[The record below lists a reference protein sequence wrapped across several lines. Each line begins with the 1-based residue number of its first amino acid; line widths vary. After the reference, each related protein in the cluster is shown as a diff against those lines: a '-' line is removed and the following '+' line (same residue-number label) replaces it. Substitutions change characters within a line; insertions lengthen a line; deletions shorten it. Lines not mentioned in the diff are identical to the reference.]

1 MSLAGRLWPAAH
13 RDVRCHEARK
23 SNFMR
28 WQVRRASGLV
38 GVRCH
43 YDSQLEISPR
53 IGTSRGCMAEDISEQ
68 VGNIDGALV
77 ISSKKVID
85 SDRKRGSIQ
94 VLKLNA

>member
-1 MSLAGRLWPAAH
+1 
-13 RDVRCHEARK
+13 
-23 SNFMR
+23 
-28 WQVRRASGLV
+28 
-38 GVRCH
+38 
-43 YDSQLEISPR
+43 
-53 IGTSRGCMAEDISEQ
+53 MAEDISEQ